1 MRIRGQ
7 SKMWVALA
15 ASGVL
20 LRLLTRDRA
29 LRPPVERSRS
39 MPKPAAAAAGADA
52 WTSDAAYGAGPET
65 AATGEAIALGSG
77 DSGNISSD
85 AGPTQTGGTGEP
97 GGEASS
103 DWARHLTQLPRRELF
118 RMARSKGVPHT
129 VMMTKADLI
138 EALSKL
144 DN

>member
-7 SKMWVALA
+7 SKMWVVLA

-29 LRPPVERSRS
+29 PRPLVERRPS
-39 MPKPAAAAAGADA
+39 MPKQAAGAAGADA
-52 WTSDAAYGAGPET
+52 WTDAAYGPAPKT
-65 AATGEAIALGSG
+65 AATGEAIALGSS
-77 DSGNISSD
+77 DSGTISS
-85 AGPTQTGGTGEP
+85 AARPTQTGGTGEP

-118 RMARSKGVPHT
+118 RLARRKGLPHT